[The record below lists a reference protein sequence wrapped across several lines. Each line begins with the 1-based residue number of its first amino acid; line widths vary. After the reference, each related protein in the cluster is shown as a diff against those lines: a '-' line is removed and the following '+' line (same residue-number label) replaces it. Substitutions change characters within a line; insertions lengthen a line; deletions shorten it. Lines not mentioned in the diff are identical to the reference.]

1 MTFTTS
7 TNLTNHKLSHSE
19 EKSFTCSILCQ
30 KSFKSNGNLSGH
42 KEAIVE
48 KNPICLKVFRSNS
61 DLPKHKQTHK
71 REKTLSMFTMSK
83 DI

>member
-19 EKSFTCSILCQ
+19 EKSFTCSLCQ
-30 KSFKSNGNLSGH
+30 KAFKSNGNLSGH

-48 KNPICLKVFRSNS
+48 KNHSIAY
-61 DLPKHKQTHK
+61 
-71 REKTLSMFTMSK
+71 LSK
-83 DI
+83 GI